1 VLFVSIFVL
10 VNLNHKPAI
19 CNVAPEDNKINVAAN
34 GIVYGVNNGIYVA
47 AQRKPFVVASIQ
59 LWI

>member
-1 VLFVSIFVL
+1 VLFVSTFVL
-10 VNLNHKPAI
+10 LNLNHNPAI
-19 CNVAPEDNKINVAAN
+19 CNVAPEDNNINVAAN